1 MELTGIAAQGPREH
15 LAFTR
20 RRGTYGTQA
29 VSADG
34 TRVYHIANEGCG
46 ISDRYSLRVNSTW
59 LPYRG
64 THEEMSALAN
74 AVEAQNDE
82 TENES

>member
-1 MELTGIAAQGPREH
+1 MELTSIAAQGPRVP
-15 LAFTR
+15 LVFTDH
-20 RRGTYGTQA
+20 RGTYGTQA

-34 TRVYHIANEGCG
+34 MRTYHIANEGCG
-46 ISDRYSLRVNSTW
+46 ISDRYSLRVGSTW

-64 THEEMSALAN
+64 TVAEMLALAD

-82 TENES
+82 TGDES

>member
-1 MELTGIAAQGPREH
+1 MELTGIAEQGPREH
-15 LAFTR
+15 LAFASR
-20 RRGTYGTQA
+20 PGMYGTQA

-34 TRVYHIANEGCG
+34 ERTYHIANEGCG
-46 ISDRYSLRVNSTW
+46 IGDRYSLRVNSTW

-64 THEEMSALAN
+64 TVAEMLALAD

-82 TENES
+82 TGDES